1 MIMHTR
7 NGNGMQDAKTIGEG
21 SNREFPRQRCQEIH
35 CLHLGEGIKALL
47 DDLVSE
53 SFDKLSGDHVEE
65 EYRIAGIDVGI
76 RPVAKPGKAD
86 DLTAQAGFLLH
97 FTDDCGFSR
106 FLALDKPS
114 RQGPMAAVWFLVAL
128 DEEDCALTSGIG
140 VHDDT
145 PDSERMPPKI
155 DKTAAASFRSAV
167 WTFTP
172 TDEMYC
178 QLPAALRTEDH

>member
-1 MIMHTR
+1 
-7 NGNGMQDAKTIGEG
+7 MQDAEAIGEG
-21 SNREFPRQRCQEIH
+21 SNRKFPRQRCQEIH
-35 CLHLGEGIKALL
+35 RLHLSEGIKTPL
-47 DDLVSE
+47 DDLVGGS
-53 SFDKLSGDHVEE
+53 SDKLPGDHVEE

-76 RPVAKPGKAD
+76 RPVAKSNETD
-86 DLTAQAGFLLH
+86 DRAVQTGFLLH
-97 FTDDCGFSR
+97 FTNNRGFCR
-106 FLALDKPS
+106 FLAFDKPS

-128 DEEDCALTSGIG
+128 DEEDCALTSSIG

-172 TDEMYC
+172 TNEMYV
-178 QLPAALRTEDH
+178 QLPTALRAEDH

>member
-1 MIMHTR
+1 MHTR
-7 NGNGMQDAKTIGEG
+7 NGDGMQDAKAIGEG

-35 CLHLGEGIKALL
+35 CLHLGEGIQALL

-53 SFDKLSGDHVEE
+53 SFDKLSGDQVEE

-76 RPVAKPGKAD
+76 RPVAKADEAD
-86 DLTAQAGFLLH
+86 DSAVQTGLLLH
-97 FTDDCGFSR
+97 FTNNRDFGR
-106 FLALDKPS
+106 FLAFDKPS

-145 PDSERMPPKI
+145 SDSERIPPKI
-155 DKTAAASFRSAV
+155 DKTTATHGRGAV

-172 TDEMYC
+172 TNEMYV
-178 QLPAALRTEDH
+178 QLPTALRAEDH